1 MYEMKTASETI
12 RLLQSDRMKGLDRRE
27 ISDRKAKQG
36 ANRLKEQE
44 KKSVGQMILGQLN
57 DPLILILIVAMAISI
72 LLGEVGD
79 AVIIVAVVALNA
91 VIGVIQEGKAG
102 KAVEALK
109 KISSPQA
116 HVIREGRAM
125 KISAE
130 DLVTGD
136 IVLLFVEDG
145 VAGGEES

>member
-116 HVIREGRAM
+116 HVRREGRAM